1 MKEKNENLI
10 KTIRFPKEIK
20 EKIQKS
26 AEKETR
32 TFSAQVIHIIKK
44 YYEMQEKQW
53 NEVWI
58 WTIKE

>member
-44 YYEMQEKQW
+44 YYEMQEKQ
-53 NEVWI
+53 
-58 WTIKE
+58 